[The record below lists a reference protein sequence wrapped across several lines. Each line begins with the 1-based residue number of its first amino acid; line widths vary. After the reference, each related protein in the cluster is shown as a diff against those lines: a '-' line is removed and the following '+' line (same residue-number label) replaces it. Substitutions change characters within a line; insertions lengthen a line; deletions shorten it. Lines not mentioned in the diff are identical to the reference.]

1 MANNAYYATAL
12 IGGASGALDEL
23 DGNGLTDGD
32 VAITVTAERVYI
44 HWLDADSAAAES
56 SPDVVSPDTNAGN
69 KRWILRPLG
78 ELDIA
83 NEWTT
88 QQNFNELAIT
98 STSNATAWNL
108 DTAQCAVHTLTEN
121 TTISAP
127 TNMNAGGVY
136 QLRVVQAA
144 GLYTL
149 AWNAA
154 FDWGAQATPAEP
166 AASADE
172 VVFSFYSDGTNM
184 YGIEM
189 CRSEA

>member
-12 IGGASGALDEL
+12 TGGASGALDEL

-32 VAITVTAERVYI
+32 VAITVTAERVYV

-56 SPDVVSPDTNAGN
+56 SPDVISPDTNAGN
-69 KRWILRPLG
+69 KRWILRPWG

-83 NEWTT
+83 AEWTK
-88 QQNFNELAIT
+88 QQNFDEAAIT
-98 STSNATAWNL
+98 SSTNSVAWNV

-121 TTISAP
+121 TTIAAP
-127 TNMNAGGVY
+127 TNDKAGGTY

-149 AWNAA
+149 AWNAV
-154 FDWGAQATPAEP
+154 FDWGAQSTPAEP
-166 AASADE
+166 AASGD
-172 VVFSFYSDGTNM
+172 VVIFSFYSDGTTM